1 MNRDITVNLPELIQY
16 LTWLASEREEMLSP
30 IRWVKSLTEAISPAV
45 ATGKGAT

>member
-1 MNRDITVNLPELIQY
+1 MKSEIMVNITELVQY

-30 IRWVKSLTEAISPAV
+30 IRRVKSLTEAISPTV